1 MGSISLAV
9 ISALN
14 NTGVLRA
21 TMAIG
26 RSQREVATSLERLS
40 TGKKINRAADNPAGL
55 ITTND
60 FKSRITEIS
69 AQLSNFD
76 QEEAWLGARE
86 GATSAL
92 SDLTNELR
100 GLIVSAADR
109 STRTADELDALQLQ
123 VNSIVGAIDYVS
135 NTSRFKGVQIIGGL
149 NSATIGA
156 GSAQAADGSAY
167 TLNDLKTGGRLNL
180 RTGDM
185 EAADKLL
192 SGATSFVS
200 GDRATV
206 GVRLRAIDAERGVLS
221 TELTNLDSARSAIE
235 DTDIAEETAKLVRS
249 QTLEQA
255 AIYVKAAAQEQQ
267 ADSVLALLRDVKDVG
282 KRV

>member
-1 MGSISLAV
+1 
-9 ISALN
+9 
-14 NTGVLRA
+14 
-21 TMAIG
+21 MAIG

-69 AQLSNFD
+69 SQLSNFD

-86 GATSAL
+86 GATSTL

-109 STRTADELDALQLQ
+109 STRTPDELDALQLQ

-135 NTSRFKGVQIIGGL
+135 NTSRFKGVQIIGGF

-156 GSAQAADGSAY
+156 GSARAADGSAY

-235 DTDIAEETAKLVRS
+235 DTDIAEEAAKLVRS

-267 ADSVLALLRDVKDVG
+267 ANSVLALLRDVKDAG